1 MSEEGE
7 VNENS
12 TKEPVSGMPSLTGEM
27 QAAPIQVPQVRCPPS
42 TRMEQILS
50 IASLGYGPAREA
62 RNRQHEAVNPNAF
75 TEALRRSLEL
85 LDLGERRPTARAAES

>member
-42 TRMEQILS
+42 TRM
-50 IASLGYGPAREA
+50 
-62 RNRQHEAVNPNAF
+62 
-75 TEALRRSLEL
+75 
-85 LDLGERRPTARAAES
+85 